1 MASDRHPEYAVGT
14 AVHVDGYDTVRD
26 ADVDNTAQACKTSKG
41 RLYGY
46 HIQNPNASDA
56 WLQLYD
62 VAAGSVTVGT
72 TTPKLS
78 LIVPANGA
86 IEHIGVIPIAFDTAI
101 TYSATTTAAGGTDPT
116 TGLVGNLFYR

>member
-1 MASDRHPEYAVGT
+1 MSYVQITANSRGAGT
-14 AVHVDGYDTVRD
+14 LTVRD
-26 ADVDNTAQACKTSKG
+26 ADIDNTAQACKTSRG

-46 HIQNPNASDA
+46 HVQNPNASDA
-56 WLQLYD
+56 WLQFYD
-62 VAAGSVTVGT
+62 AATGSVMVGT

-86 IEHIGVIPIAFDTAI
+86 IEALFAVPVEFETAI
-101 TYSATTTAAGGTDPT
+101 TYAATTTATGGTDPT